1 MIDIVDALELL
12 GSCIRERGESY
23 QPPYRRLPAVS
34 PTEPEDKGSAAR
46 DSIVTLA
53 LGKAGA
59 PPNALSAVAHL
70 LIVDAYTAGRPPL
83 DLSLGAVVVLH
94 AAESAELRGQT
105 WAMSLQA
112 ALDAA
117 SRFVELIPDHVVD
130 RAARCD
136 STPAAALGV
145 VPRGA
150 KQS

>member
-12 GSCIRERGESY
+12 GSCVRERGESY
-23 QPPYRRLPAVS
+23 QPPCRRLPAVS
-34 PTEPEDKGSAAR
+34 PTESEDMDPAAR
-46 DSIVTLA
+46 HSIVTLA

-59 PPNALSAVAHL
+59 PPEALSAVAHL
-70 LIVDAYTAGRPPL
+70 PIVAAYTAGCPPL

-117 SRFVELIPDHVVD
+117 SRFIELIPDQVVA
-130 RAARCD
+130 RAAKSD
-136 STPAAALGV
+136 GTPAAALGV
-145 VPRGA
+145 VPSGR
-150 KQS
+150 